1 MTVTGLA
8 VQVHGTPAPQGSKTA
23 IVRNGRAR
31 LIEGGSTSGR
41 VKHRAWRDAVT
52 LAAKLAAVSAGLD
65 EPLTGPLLFVAEFR
79 FDRPKSVPRAMTWKP
94 TRPDLDKLL
103 RSTLDSL
110 TDARV
115 IEDDARVVTVVA
127 SKIYVEP
134 DEWTGADMRVVR
146 VSDDCAPG
154 VE

>member
-1 MTVTGLA
+1 MNAAGLA
-8 VQVHGTPAPQGSKTA
+8 LQVHGTPAPQGSKTA

-41 VKHRAWRDAVT
+41 HKHRAWRDAVT
-52 LAAKLAAVSAGLD
+52 QAAKFAALEAGQT

-79 FDRPKSVPRAMTWKP
+79 FERPKSVPRATMWKA

-110 TDARV
+110 TDAAV
-115 IEDDARVVTVVA
+115 IEDDARVVTIVA
-127 SKIYVEP
+127 SKVYVEP

-146 VSDDCAPG
+146 VSDTCVSD